1 MYEIIHVKGNT
12 FCIDTGMTYIPFYKV
27 NEKEIIMLD
36 SGWAEGEQE
45 KLNTL
50 LDYNDFKVVGIIN
63 SHSHIDHIGNNSFLK
78 KKYDCIIA
86 MSTFAAH
93 ICSSVEALKLYYNR
107 HFLSCVKEH
116 YGHLVCETDIIIDEH
131 QKSVYI
137 NGIKFGIFP
146 TAGHTLGHIAIITPD
161 DVAYLGDSLIT
172 DKVMSGTK
180 LPYAYDLEEDLKSK
194 MNLLNLH
201 SKKYVIAHK
210 GIVDNIDDLI
220 EENIKYYKGRATT
233 LLNLIS
239 HPMTMEEI
247 LKVIVKEWN
256 IKIQSVNK
264 YIVVERMLRYY
275 VEYLFET
282 NQVELIID
290 DGFLKYKPLR
300 EGSNNL
306 EVELKVEEI
315 VQRQL
320 DYYNSHDLE
329 GFISLYSKNIKIY
342 NLLNN
347 NIIME
352 GEEALRNNYK
362 ERFEVLKVNAKL
374 KNRIV
379 IGNKV
384 IDEEEV
390 RGLKVNEV
398 VKAVA
403 VYEIKNN
410 LIENVWFIFE

>member
-1 MYEIIHVKGNT
+1 MKEFDRKRYTKVKIIYEGVIKKMYEIIHIKGNT

-45 KLNTL
+45 DLNKLF
-50 LDYNDFKVVGIIN
+50 DFNDFKVVGIIN
-63 SHSHIDHIGNNSFLK
+63 SHSHIDHIGNNSFFK

-86 MSTFAAH
+86 MSSFSAH
-93 ICSSVEALKLYYNR
+93 ICSSIEALKQYYNR

-116 YGHLVCETDIIIDEH
+116 YGHLVCETDIIISEN

-137 NGIKFGIFP
+137 NGVKFGIFY

-210 GIVDNIDDLI
+210 GIVDNIDNLI
-220 EENIKYYKGRATT
+220 EENIKYYTGRAKT
-233 LLNLIS
+233 LLGFID

-247 LKVIVKEWN
+247 LKVIVKEWK

-264 YIVVERMLRYY
+264 YIVVERMLRFYI
-275 VEYLFET
+275 EYLFET
-282 NQVELIID
+282 KQVELVID
-290 DGFLKYKPLR
+290 DGFLKYKSL
-300 EGSNNL
+300 N
-306 EVELKVEEI
+306 KY
-315 VQRQL
+315 L
-320 DYYNSHDLE
+320 D
-329 GFISLYSKNIKIY
+329 
-342 NLLNN
+342 
-347 NIIME
+347 
-352 GEEALRNNYK
+352 
-362 ERFEVLKVNAKL
+362 
-374 KNRIV
+374 
-379 IGNKV
+379 
-384 IDEEEV
+384 
-390 RGLKVNEV
+390 
-398 VKAVA
+398 
-403 VYEIKNN
+403 
-410 LIENVWFIFE
+410 

>member
-12 FCIDTGMTYIPFYKV
+12 FCIDTDMTYIPFYKV

-45 KLNTL
+45 GLNKL
-50 LDYNDFKVVGIIN
+50 LDYNDFRVAGIIN
-63 SHSHIDHIGNNSFLK
+63 SHSHIDHIGNNSFFK
-78 KKYDCIIA
+78 NKYECIIA

-93 ICSSVEALKLYYNR
+93 ICSSIEALKQYYNR

-131 QKSVYI
+131 QNNVYI
-137 NGIKFGIFP
+137 NGVKFGIFP

-161 DVAYLGDSLIT
+161 DVAYLGDALIT

-194 MNLLNLH
+194 VSLLNLY

-220 EENIKYYKGRATT
+220 EENIKYYKGRAST
-233 LLNLIS
+233 LLNLIIY
-239 HPMTMEEI
+239 PMTLEEI

-275 VEYLFET
+275 IEYLFET
-282 NQVELIID
+282 NQVEAIID
-290 DGFLKYKPLR
+290 DGFLKYKPL
-300 EGSNNL
+300 G
-306 EVELKVEEI
+306 
-315 VQRQL
+315 
-320 DYYNSHDLE
+320 
-329 GFISLYSKNIKIY
+329 
-342 NLLNN
+342 
-347 NIIME
+347 
-352 GEEALRNNYK
+352 
-362 ERFEVLKVNAKL
+362 
-374 KNRIV
+374 
-379 IGNKV
+379 
-384 IDEEEV
+384 
-390 RGLKVNEV
+390 
-398 VKAVA
+398 
-403 VYEIKNN
+403 
-410 LIENVWFIFE
+410 

>member
-1 MYEIIHVKGNT
+1 MERYTKVKIIYEGVIKKMYEIIHIKGNT

-45 KLNTL
+45 ELNKLF
-50 LDYNDFKVVGIIN
+50 DFNDFKVVGIIN
-63 SHSHIDHIGNNSFLK
+63 SHSHIDHIGNNSFFK

-86 MSTFAAH
+86 MSSFSAH
-93 ICSSVEALKLYYNR
+93 ICSSIEALKQYYNR

-116 YGHLVCETDIIIDEH
+116 YGHLVCETDIIISEN

-137 NGIKFGIFP
+137 NGVKFGIFY

-210 GIVDNIDDLI
+210 GIVDNIDNLI
-220 EENIKYYKGRATT
+220 EENIKYYTGRAKT
-233 LLNLIS
+233 LLGFID

-247 LKVIVKEWN
+247 LKVIVKEWK

-264 YIVVERMLRYY
+264 YIVVERMLRFYI
-275 VEYLFET
+275 EYLFET
-282 NQVELIID
+282 KQVELVID
-290 DGFLKYKPLR
+290 DGFLKYKSL
-300 EGSNNL
+300 N
-306 EVELKVEEI
+306 KY
-315 VQRQL
+315 L
-320 DYYNSHDLE
+320 D
-329 GFISLYSKNIKIY
+329 
-342 NLLNN
+342 
-347 NIIME
+347 
-352 GEEALRNNYK
+352 
-362 ERFEVLKVNAKL
+362 
-374 KNRIV
+374 
-379 IGNKV
+379 
-384 IDEEEV
+384 
-390 RGLKVNEV
+390 
-398 VKAVA
+398 
-403 VYEIKNN
+403 
-410 LIENVWFIFE
+410 

>member
-1 MYEIIHVKGNT
+1 
-12 FCIDTGMTYIPFYKV
+12 
-27 NEKEIIMLD
+27 
-36 SGWAEGEQE
+36 
-45 KLNTL
+45 
-50 LDYNDFKVVGIIN
+50 
-63 SHSHIDHIGNNSFLK
+63 
-78 KKYDCIIA
+78 
-86 MSTFAAH
+86 
-93 ICSSVEALKLYYNR
+93 
-107 HFLSCVKEH
+107 
-116 YGHLVCETDIIIDEH
+116 
-131 QKSVYI
+131 
-137 NGIKFGIFP
+137 
-146 TAGHTLGHIAIITPD
+146 
-161 DVAYLGDSLIT
+161 
-172 DKVMSGTK
+172 
-180 LPYAYDLEEDLKSK
+180 
-194 MNLLNLH
+194 
-201 SKKYVIAHK
+201 
-210 GIVDNIDDLI
+210 
-220 EENIKYYKGRATT
+220 
-233 LLNLIS
+233 
-239 HPMTMEEI
+239 MEEI

-362 ERFEVLKVNAKL
+362 ERFEVLKVNEKL

>member
-107 HFLSCVKEH
+107 HFLSWVKVH
-116 YGHLVCETDIIIDEH
+116 YGRLVCETDIIIDEYL
-131 QKSVYI
+131 KSVDM

-146 TAGHTLGHIAIITPD
+146 AAGHPLGHIVIITPD

-194 MNLLNLH
+194 MNLLNLY

-210 GIVDNIDDLI
+210 GIDDNIDDLI

-282 NQVELIID
+282 NQVELVID
-290 DGFLKYKPLR
+290 DGFLKYKPLT
-300 EGSNNL
+300 E
-306 EVELKVEEI
+306 
-315 VQRQL
+315 
-320 DYYNSHDLE
+320 D
-329 GFISLYSKNIKIY
+329 
-342 NLLNN
+342 
-347 NIIME
+347 
-352 GEEALRNNYK
+352 RNN
-362 ERFEVLKVNAKL
+362 
-374 KNRIV
+374 
-379 IGNKV
+379 
-384 IDEEEV
+384 
-390 RGLKVNEV
+390 
-398 VKAVA
+398 
-403 VYEIKNN
+403 
-410 LIENVWFIFE
+410 